1 MSCVSFYSEGIPFNA
16 YPPFIMTSSSIYPEE
31 SGASLPEVLW
41 LEPHH
46 FAQARELGRRCSS
59 EALQWQDYANALAF
73 VGFNQWLDKKG
84 HSSVESPMVN
94 FTESVCQFKVGEFKL
109 CLVAGERVSNETVY
123 IPQATIFK
131 PELAAHFYIALEVS
145 QEEEQV
151 ILRGVLQ
158 YDQLTHYLRQED
170 RLPTLNGF
178 YPIPLSLFDPELNH
192 LLSYFRYLDTS
203 AIPLP
208 ISLVDSSEIPSI
220 SKIKLRKSLKST
232 NIHLKNWLQDF
243 S

>member
-1 MSCVSFYSEGIPFNA
+1 MI
-16 YPPFIMTSSSIYPEE
+16 SSSIYPEE

-46 FAQARELGRRCSS
+46 FAQARELSRRCSS
-59 EALQWQDYANALAF
+59 EAFQWQAYANALAL
-73 VGFNQWLDKKG
+73 VGFSQWLDKKMLDPAG
-84 HSSVESPMVN
+84 HTGPSSGTLPVAN
-94 FTESVCQFKVGEFKL
+94 FTAGVCHLKVGEFKL
-109 CLVAGERVSNETVY
+109 CLIAGERVSNETVY

-170 RLPTLNGF
+170 RLPTMEGF
-178 YPIPLSLFDPELNH
+178 YPIPLSLFDPEPNH

-203 AIPLP
+203 VIPLP
-208 ISLVDSSEIPSI
+208 IPLVDQAATASML
-220 SKIKLRKSLKST
+220 KTKLRKSLKST
-232 NIHLKNWLQDF
+232 NTHLKNWLQDF

>member
-1 MSCVSFYSEGIPFNA
+1 MI
-16 YPPFIMTSSSIYPEE
+16 SSSIYPEA
-31 SGASLPEVLW
+31 SGASLPEVLL

-46 FAQARELGRRCSS
+46 FAQARELGRRSS
-59 EALQWQDYANALAF
+59 CEALQWQDYANALAF
-73 VGFNQWLDKKG
+73 VGFSQWLDQKMLDPAAPARS
-84 HSSVESPMVN
+84 SSVTLPVAN
-94 FTESVCQFKVGEFKL
+94 FTAGVCQFKVGEFKL
-109 CLVAGERVSNETVY
+109 CLIAGECIANETVY
-123 IPQATIFK
+123 VPQPTIFK

-158 YDQLTHYLRQED
+158 YDQLMQYLRQED
-170 RLPTLNGF
+170 KLPTLESF
-178 YPIPLSLFDPELNH
+178 YPIPIALFDPEPNH

-208 ISLVDSSEIPSI
+208 IPLEDKAATAAMLKTRLRQSLESTNTQ
-220 SKIKLRKSLKST
+220 LKS
-232 NIHLKNWLQDF
+232 WLQDF